1 MGPVFYIF
9 LGFAIAW
16 FFMGRRSC
24 RRRLQAAGPHPHQRP
39 DPRDEMIDRLTER
52 VRTLE
57 RIITDR
63 DWQLRRDI
71 DDLDR

>member
-1 MGPVFYIF
+1 MSPVFYIF
-9 LGFAIAW
+9 LGILIAW

-24 RRRLQAAGPHPHQRP
+24 RRRMQPIGPDMRP
-39 DPRDEMIDRLTER
+39 DPRDEIIDRLNER

>member
-9 LGFAIAW
+9 LGMMIAW
-16 FFMGRRSC
+16 FFIGRRSC
-24 RRRLQAAGPHPHQRP
+24 RRRMQLAGPDLRP
-39 DPRDEMIDRLTER
+39 DARDETIDRLNER

>member
-9 LGFAIAW
+9 LGILIAW

-24 RRRLQAAGPHPHQRP
+24 RRRTRLAGP
-39 DPRDEMIDRLTER
+39 DPRPDGRDEIIERLNER

-71 DDLDR
+71 DDLDS

>member
-1 MGPVFYIF
+1 MGPVFYIV
-9 LGFAIAW
+9 LGFLIAW
-16 FFMGRRSC
+16 FLMGRKMC
-24 RRRLQAAGPHPHQRP
+24 RRRTQAAGGYNAP
-39 DPRDEMIDRLTER
+39 DPRDETIDRLNER

>member
-16 FFMGRRSC
+16 FFIGRRSC
-24 RRRLQAAGPHPHQRP
+24 RPRVRHAGPDPRP
-39 DPRDEMIDRLTER
+39 DPRDEMIDRLTDR

>member
-1 MGPVFYIF
+1 MSPVFYIF
-9 LGFAIAW
+9 LGILIAW

-24 RRRLQAAGPHPHQRP
+24 RRRMQPIGPDPGP
-39 DPRDEMIDRLTER
+39 DPRDEIIGRLNER

>member
-1 MGPVFYIF
+1 MSPVFYI
-9 LGFAIAW
+9 LIGFAIAW
-16 FFMGRRSC
+16 FFIS
-24 RRRLQAAGPHPHQRP
+24 RRRCHRRMQPIGPDIRP
-39 DPRDEMIDRLTER
+39 DPRDEIIDRLNER